1 MLTVLD
7 KYAREK
13 ATIYKYTRGIEE
25 TETVLVEIK
34 VADFKQEASEFKLHS
49 FDDFFKSA
57 VFLRSYTKEGE
68 LIKCTRRL

>member
-1 MLTVLD
+1 MD
-7 KYAREK
+7 KFSQRK
-13 ATIYKYTRGIEE
+13 AAIYKYSKGIEE
-25 TETVLVEIK
+25 TETVQVEIK
-34 VADFKQEASEFKLHS
+34 VGEFKQEAIEFKLHS